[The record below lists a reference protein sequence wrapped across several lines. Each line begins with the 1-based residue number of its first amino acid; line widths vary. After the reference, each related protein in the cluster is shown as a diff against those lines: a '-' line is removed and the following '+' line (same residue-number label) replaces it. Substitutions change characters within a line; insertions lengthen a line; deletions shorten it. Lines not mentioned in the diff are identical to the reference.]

1 MEDKDLVEDIL
12 HGNIE
17 SFEILMRR
25 YEMIIVRFVYN
36 MIKDKQIAED
46 ITQEVFITVYNKLE
60 LYNNSNKF
68 SSWILQIAK
77 NKCIDYIRKHRKVSE
92 SNIEEIYT
100 LKDTKS
106 TPEQIAEFNETKK
119 EIEKFINELD
129 EVDKQII
136 LLKYMKDITFD
147 QIAEI
152 LEMNLSAVKR
162 RYYKARDGFSAK
174 RKCRSGK
181 EV

>member
-1 MEDKDLVEDIL
+1 MEDKDLVESIL

-17 SFEILMRR
+17 DFETLMRK
-25 YEMIIVRFVYN
+25 YEMIVARFIYN

-77 NKCIDYIRKHRKVSE
+77 NKCIDYIRKHKKVNE

-119 EIEKFINELD
+119 EVEMFIDGLD

-136 LLKYMKDITFD
+136 LLKYTKDITFD

-152 LEMNLSAVKR
+152 LDMNLSAVKR
-162 RYYKARDGFSAK
+162 RYYKARDSFNAK